1 MNLKISL
8 LFTCFCG
15 LLHAQSLLKITA
27 DSSSPIQFLE
37 IASSSSFGSLGSL
50 PASKIYAVNV
60 LNTQKNLTEA
70 LILNFQNAGDIK
82 SGHLIGQKSGS
93 IQIKKIVATGADE
106 VFFIGNYL
114 VTGGGNYLIIGLF
127 NFKINALKYVK
138 IISDLIEPS
147 RTLNPVD
154 VINIRGI
161 YYLLVET
168 ELNYLGTQNNKIV
181 LLAFDGSQIL
191 WSKIYNS
198 LAPIHAESPASLAL
212 GPNDDLLIS
221 GTIRPVGDNFFRMM
235 LAEVTT
241 EGDPVALKMV
251 ELFSADGLYNHRY
264 GFTSIEPKG
273 ANIFM
278 FSQSVVGR
286 SESGPVLIS
295 WFDAALTLRTWRNY
309 TAPIRVE
316 AINTDG
322 FYFYVGGQAPVENG
336 FQGYTLM
343 KINSTNAIIEKY
355 KYFKESLQNSSIAT
369 SSSINYDRGNDK
381 TWSLIKPNGSMEN
394 YLVLLENSGLMDHDC
409 SEDLSYTVA
418 KDPIKITDVVFNSK
432 ALDLQLA
439 DLDCSLNDLELNQ
452 QDKCRVTSI
461 SNNAIE
467 LANVYPNPSSG
478 LIRIT
483 SKDKMELIQLLD
495 LNGIILSDFKSGKN
509 QENLDLYLNS
519 GIYYLK
525 IILEG
530 NKSFIS
536 KLVIV
541 N

>member
-1 MNLKISL
+1 
-8 LFTCFCG
+8 
-15 LLHAQSLLKITA
+15 
-27 DSSSPIQFLE
+27 
-37 IASSSSFGSLGSL
+37 
-50 PASKIYAVNV
+50 
-60 LNTQKNLTEA
+60 
-70 LILNFQNAGDIK
+70 
-82 SGHLIGQKSGS
+82 
-93 IQIKKIVATGADE
+93 
-106 VFFIGNYL
+106 
-114 VTGGGNYLIIGLF
+114 
-127 NFKINALKYVK
+127 
-138 IISDLIEPS
+138 
-147 RTLNPVD
+147 
-154 VINIRGI
+154 
-161 YYLLVET
+161 
-168 ELNYLGTQNNKIV
+168 
-181 LLAFDGSQIL
+181 
-191 WSKIYNS
+191 
-198 LAPIHAESPASLAL
+198 
-212 GPNDDLLIS
+212 
-221 GTIRPVGDNFFRMM
+221 
-235 LAEVTT
+235 
-241 EGDPVALKMV
+241 
-251 ELFSADGLYNHRY
+251 
-264 GFTSIEPKG
+264 
-273 ANIFM
+273 
-278 FSQSVVGR
+278 
-286 SESGPVLIS
+286 
-295 WFDAALTLRTWRNY
+295 
-309 TAPIRVE
+309 
-316 AINTDG
+316 
-322 FYFYVGGQAPVENG
+322 
-336 FQGYTLM
+336 QGYTLM

-394 YLVLLENSGLMDHDC
+394 YLVLLENSGLMDHNC